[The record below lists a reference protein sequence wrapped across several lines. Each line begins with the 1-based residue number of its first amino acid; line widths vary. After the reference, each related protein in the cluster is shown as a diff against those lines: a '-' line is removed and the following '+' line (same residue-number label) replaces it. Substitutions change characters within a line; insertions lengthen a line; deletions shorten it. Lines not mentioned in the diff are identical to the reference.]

1 MAQQTSFSTSQ
12 EVQELSASDLEGL
25 TGGIVPL
32 LVVGAAALLLSG
44 CVTIPK
50 PPLKAGRDPIFN

>member
-1 MAQQTSFSTSQ
+1 MFMAQQTSLSNGQ
-12 EVQELSASDLEGL
+12 EVQELSTSDLEGL

-44 CVTIPK
+44 CATIPK
-50 PPLKAGRDPIFN
+50 PPLKGKA